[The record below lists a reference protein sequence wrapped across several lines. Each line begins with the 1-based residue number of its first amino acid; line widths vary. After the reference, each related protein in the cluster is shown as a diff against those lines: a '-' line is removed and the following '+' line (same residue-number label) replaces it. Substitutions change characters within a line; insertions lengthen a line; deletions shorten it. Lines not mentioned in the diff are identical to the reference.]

1 MRSSERLVE
10 LVAVDAAA
18 GEAVVREADRWYLVA
33 RGRKWH
39 PVDVGSQRAQFLSSS
54 MLQVRQ
60 PCGTFEE
67 AMAEVRRICA
77 GAPPTH
83 RSQSLWEKCFP
94 DIVQRFGG
102 LLDGFFERR
111 GCSPDE
117 SFRLSLETFR
127 RLFGMGPVEE
137 SEISARLRQLAAEV
151 CPATLGISSREGPPS
166 AGHRPMVPPNTSD
179 LEGWRLRKV
188 LGALEARTLRCLYF
202 WAALGFSHEET
213 AGLMRLSLDEVR
225 TRLVHVA
232 TRLGR
237 PAEQLRAPALI
248 EACIR
253 AVKGTPG

>member
-1 MRSSERLVE
+1 MTRTRRVVE

-60 PCGTFEE
+60 PCETFEE

-77 GAPPTH
+77 GASPSH
-83 RSQSLWEKCFP
+83 RSQNLWEECFP
-94 DIVQRFGG
+94 DIVQGFGG

-117 SFRLSLETFR
+117 AFRLSLETFR
-127 RLFGMGPVEE
+127 RLFAKGPMEE
-137 SEISARLRQLAAEV
+137 REVSARLRQLATEV
-151 CPATLGISSREGPPS
+151 CPAVPGVSARKGSPAADRPLG
-166 AGHRPMVPPNTSD
+166 PPNTGD
-179 LEGWRLRKV
+179 LEGWRLRKA
-188 LGALEARTLRCLYF
+188 LGALEVRTLRCLYF

-213 AGLMRLSLDEVR
+213 AGLMKLSLDEVR
-225 TRLVHVA
+225 AQLVHVA

-237 PAEQLRAPALI
+237 PVEHLRAPDLV

-253 AVKGTPG
+253 AVKGAHS